1 MNKTNR
7 YLALSAGAALI
18 AGLAY
23 AQADN
28 ASFFVTSAN
37 PGQGG
42 NLGGLAGADA
52 HCTSL
57 AEAAGIEGK
66 TWRAYLSTSTVD
78 ARDRIGDGPWY
89 NVEGE
94 MIAANVA
101 ELHGDNNLTGETA
114 IDENG
119 DTPAYLVMVD
129 GAAERAGDSLVHDIL
144 TGTNEDGTANEATCN
159 NWTDGSADVQAMLGH
174 ADRMGRNP
182 GLNSWNAIHASQGC
196 SMETLIPTGGA
207 GMFYCFAI
215 D

>member
-1 MNKTNR
+1 MKNTNL
-7 YLALSAGAALI
+7 YLGLSAGAALI
-18 AGLAY
+18 AGLAF

-28 ASFFVTSAN
+28 ASFFVTSEN

-101 ELHGDNNLTGETA
+101 ALHGENNLTGETA

-119 DTPAYLVMVD
+119 NTPAYLVMVD
-129 GAAERAGDSLVHDIL
+129 GAAQRAGDTLVHDIL

-159 NWTDGSADVQAMLGH
+159 NWTDGSADAQAMLGH